1 MPLSVFSNLLASEM
15 DFSEEDKAEYT
26 RIISVNNDLL
36 LQLIND
42 ILDISK
48 IEAGV
53 MDFTENTVELNQF
66 FQEIE
71 SVFQLKAK
79 TGIEIKFIPEQ
90 AEEYAIKID
99 RIRLNQ
105 VISNFLNNALKFTR
119 QGHIFFGYRLREK
132 RYLLLCRRYRNRY
145 SERSTSQ
152 CLPSL
157 CQIKQF
163 HPGNRIRPIDLFY
176 YHRQIQRKNRSR
188 IGTGERIDFLV
199 HDSQGL
205 GRKTTVPS

>member
-1 MPLSVFSNLLASEM
+1 M

-90 AEEYAIKID
+90 A
-99 RIRLNQ
+99 
-105 VISNFLNNALKFTR
+105 
-119 QGHIFFGYRLREK
+119 
-132 RYLLLCRRYRNRY
+132 
-145 SERSTSQ
+145 
-152 CLPSL
+152 
-157 CQIKQF
+157 
-163 HPGNRIRPIDLFY
+163 
-176 YHRQIQRKNRSR
+176 
-188 IGTGERIDFLV
+188 
-199 HDSQGL
+199 
-205 GRKTTVPS
+205 

>member
-1 MPLSVFSNLLASEM
+1 MPLSGFSNLLASEM

-71 SVFQLKAK
+71 SVFQLKS
-79 TGIEIKFIPEQ
+79 Q
-90 AEEYAIKID
+90 
-99 RIRLNQ
+99 N
-105 VISNFLNNALKFTR
+105 
-119 QGHIFFGYRLREK
+119 
-132 RYLLLCRRYRNRY
+132 RYRN
-145 SERSTSQ
+145 
-152 CLPSL
+152 
-157 CQIKQF
+157 
-163 HPGNRIRPIDLFY
+163 
-176 YHRQIQRKNRSR
+176 
-188 IGTGERIDFLV
+188 
-199 HDSQGL
+199 
-205 GRKTTVPS
+205 